1 MSIVRGTHAPE
12 AFLGE
17 PDGDEHPPYKVL
29 NFRRQRARHR
39 FLCDGCQEPSIVPG
53 ALYTQLVTMDD
64 GYLFMIRRFC
74 KACGG
79 APNPKGK

>member
-1 MSIVRGTHAPE
+1 MSILYSTHAPE
-12 AFLGE
+12 SFLGE
-17 PDGDEHPPYKVL
+17 PDEDDPPPYKVL

-39 FLCDGCQEPSIVPG
+39 FLCDECQAFSIVPG
-53 ALYTQLVTMDD
+53 ALYTQLVTLDD
-64 GYLFMIRRFC
+64 GYLFAIRRFC